1 MNLCLP
7 TVGPDSAKDAIQ
19 RICASLCSLSVHSFA
34 HDGAPTSEDLEIGHG
49 SSTWRNMTSG
59 GGEGSKGGRRC
70 LVEEGTHGTG
80 LPEKSLHGEE
90 SNIVKYGECLYNAA
104 IESQV

>member
-1 MNLCLP
+1 
-7 TVGPDSAKDAIQ
+7 
-19 RICASLCSLSVHSFA
+19 
-34 HDGAPTSEDLEIGHG
+34 
-49 SSTWRNMTSG
+49 MTSG